1 MRVTPRSVSLAAVLV
16 VAVAAGCGGGA
27 HDAERVLATTIVN
40 AKAPLT
46 ILACEVSVSAT
57 QGAGENIIDHVRAR
71 LQYDNVARREI
82 AAVRSVLVGRDG
94 AGNVVRP
101 AHGLDDRAGVK
112 PGATGGGVW
121 TFDRVNERWERV
133 DCVLDRVRYADGSVW
148 ETPDP
153 RLRALAPR

>member
-1 MRVTPRSVSLAAVLV
+1 MFVFSA
-16 VAVAAGCGGGA
+16 AAGCGGGA
-27 HDAERVLATTIVN
+27 HDAERLLATTIVN

-57 QGAGENIIDHVRAR
+57 PGAGENIIDHVRAR
-71 LQYDNVARREI
+71 LRYENVARREI
-82 AAVRSVLVGRDG
+82 AAVRSVLVGRDA

-101 AHGLDDRAGVK
+101 AHGLDDRAGMK

-133 DCVLDRVRYADGSVW
+133 DCVLDRVRYADRTVW

-153 RLRALAPR
+153 VVRALAPR